1 MRLGGFEPPFPE
13 IVLSPLTPGGSGRRQ
28 RGDRGCSPFGFL
40 RLPRSAGAQTVV
52 TEGDAMK
59 RPLSLSR
66 GGKLVVAV
74 TLAAAGF
81 GIVSAVQA
89 AIPDSN
95 GVIHGCV
102 LPSGNL
108 RVIDSASEA
117 CKGNAASLDWSQTGP
132 RGPAGPAGPAGPQG
146 PKGDTGAT

>member
-1 MRLGGFEPPFPE
+1 
-13 IVLSPLTPGGSGRRQ
+13 
-28 RGDRGCSPFGFL
+28 
-40 RLPRSAGAQTVV
+40 
-52 TEGDAMK
+52 MK

-66 GGKLVVAV
+66 GGKLLVAV

-146 PKGDTGAT
+146 PKGDTGATGPAGPAGPKGDTGATGATGPQGLQGQ